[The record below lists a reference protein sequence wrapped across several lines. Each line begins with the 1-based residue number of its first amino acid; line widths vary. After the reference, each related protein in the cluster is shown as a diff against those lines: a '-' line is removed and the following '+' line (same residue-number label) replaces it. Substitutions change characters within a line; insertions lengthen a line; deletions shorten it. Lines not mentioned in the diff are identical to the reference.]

1 MFSECS
7 FNFLNSVIKT
17 TDTLQSFWLLSGHT
31 LKKRMRIKWLER
43 QPAYHLLCI
52 LDWCRVWSNVEITL
66 DHNHYMVPEFT
77 FLWAE
82 ALPQGSSAGLDWP
95 DLVQSCQLPDIRIW
109 VQVKG
114 SSCLPAFVCEDVS
127 RVCVE
132 CCVLEKVGAG
142 RPCICYSPCF
152 VHSAN
157 AELFKGIH
165 MLKAD

>member
-1 MFSECS
+1 M
-7 FNFLNSVIKT
+7 LAL
-17 TDTLQSFWLLSGHT
+17 TDLTL
-31 LKKRMRIKWLER
+31 
-43 QPAYHLLCI
+43 
-52 LDWCRVWSNVEITL
+52 CRAVSCRT
-66 DHNHYMVPEFT
+66 
-77 FLWAE
+77 
-82 ALPQGSSAGLDWP
+82 SA
-95 DLVQSCQLPDIRIW
+95 R